1 MRAAIVLCGM
11 LALMA
16 AAPKTKTPMGTV
28 YVLPMATGL
37 DQYLANHLTMRGFAV
52 TTNRAVAEVVL
63 TDRLGAEFE
72 RQVKEIRD
80 EVAKKNAPA
89 APADPPP
96 AADEKVDAKP
106 AKPAKP
112 GEKVL
117 TAAEER
123 RLAEDAKRISE
134 QELQRPVSTFS
145 RGRGNIYLVD
155 LGAERVIWSTYE
167 RAKDRRPD
175 TLNRNAREIVEE
187 LAESF
192 GPKN

>member
-1 MRAAIVLCGM
+1 
-11 LALMA
+11 MA
-16 AAPKTKTPMGTV
+16 GAPKTRTPMGTV

-52 TTNRAVAEVVL
+52 TTNRAAAEVVL

-80 EVAKKNAPA
+80 EVAKKNAPP
-89 APADPPP
+89 APADPP
-96 AADEKVDAKP
+96 AGDAKADAKVEAKVEAKAAKP
-106 AKPAKP
+106 AKG
-112 GEKVL
+112 GEKEL
-117 TAAEER
+117 SAAEER

-175 TLNRNAREIVEE
+175 TLNRNAREIAEE